1 MKVRTPFIYPC
12 IHSSIPS
19 IHAKTLLT
27 LLFTPDAKVY
37 TWHRESGLLLQI
49 LPGHGAGS
57 VNSVAWNPTNE
68 RMFASCSDDHTIRI
82 WEAPP
87 PGVYVAD
94 SAAEGEGEISEG
106 GAGAAAGRDAP
117 VGALGKGKTRQAG
130 GGAGVLPAG
139 AGRS

>member
-1 MKVRTPFIYPC
+1 M
-12 IHSSIPS
+12 
-19 IHAKTLLT
+19 
-27 LLFTPDAKVY
+27 Y
-37 TWHRESGLLLQI
+37 TWHRESGLLLQV

-87 PGVYVAD
+87 PGVCVAD
-94 SAAEGEGEISEG
+94 PIAEAPGVGAVMGREG
-106 GAGAAAGRDAP
+106 AP
-117 VGALGKGKTRQAG
+117 GVGALGKGKTRQGAAG
-130 GGAGVLPAG
+130 GAAGVSAG